1 MHPYLILVL
10 AVFGGFA
17 VTLAAGSIWTQM
29 K

>member
-17 VTLAAGSIWTQM
+17 ATLAVVSTWCRRD
-29 K
+29 

>member
-10 AVFGGFA
+10 AVFGFFM
-17 VTLAAGSIWTQM
+17 VTLAVGSVWTQM

>member
-10 AVFGGFA
+10 GLFVVFGG
-17 VTLAAGSIWTQM
+17 TLGFVSIWSQR

>member
-10 AVFGGFA
+10 AVFGSFA
-17 VTLAAGSIWTQM
+17 VTLFVGSLWTQS